1 MNQRLEPD
9 PPIDDPSIGTIIM
22 WGADVPPIG
31 WVVCDGQTLAAAA
44 YPQTVGHAAL
54 HANDDGTIAVPDLR
68 GFFVRGVD
76 DRSTEQGAVDA
87 GAGSRIDMFS
97 FRKLAAN
104 VPYSIQESSMEAH
117 RHPYAGFPVG
127 TD

>member
-44 YPQTVGHAAL
+44 YPQTVGHAAF
-54 HANDDGTIAVPDLR
+54 HPNDDGTIAVPDLR
-68 GFFVRGVD
+68 GFFVRGLG

-87 GAGSRIDMFS
+87 AAGSRSDVL
-97 FRKLAAN
+97 RLPKL
-104 VPYSIQESSMEAH
+104 SS
-117 RHPYAGFPVG
+117 
-127 TD
+127 